1 MRQTYRTWSIDRWGA
16 FTPIEMLAVT
26 VTMTAGTG
34 GAQLAIASGKSRR
47 IVLEV
52 GADSAQVI
60 RAPVAQRAQRL

>member
-26 VTMTAGTG
+26 MTAGTG

-47 IVLEV
+47 IVPEV

-60 RAPVAQRAQRL
+60 RAPVAQLAQRL